1 MGLFERFLTLWVALG
16 IGAGVVLG
24 LWLPA
29 GFQAIAAMEFAQ
41 VNLVVAVFIWVMIYP
56 MMIQIDWTAIR
67 DVGKKPQGLMLTL
80 VVNWLTASSSRSS
93 PTARSHTRQNCN
105 SRAQSCISPAT
116 CRRSALKASQ
126 AAALTF
132 RLAGEAYIKA
142 HREGWRN
149 EKHADQ
155 WTNTLTTYAYPK
167 IGHLLVQDVELPQVL
182 AVLEPIGTSKTE
194 TASRVRGR
202 IEAVLDWA
210 TARGHR
216 EGLNPARWR
225 GHLDKLLPKPSKVAR
240 VEHHTALP
248 ASEMPSFMAAL
259 RRQPGAGARAL
270 EFAILTA
277 ARSGEVRGATWQ
289 EIDLDAGVWL
299 IPGDRMKAGRE
310 HRVPLSPEAVA
321 LLKALPKHGET
332 DLVFVGAKGGQLS
345 DMTLLA
351 VVRRMKAPCVPHGF
365 RSTFRDWAAEHTNY
379 PSEMAEM
386 ALAHTISDK
395 VEAAY
400 RRGDMFEK
408 RRQMMADWAAFWRG
422 SRSVMPTR
430 RTGPRAR
437 CAPLSDGAPAR
448 RPWHR
453 RGGGL
458 SGA

>member
-1 MGLFERFLTLWVALG
+1 MPKKAKEMS
-16 IGAGVVLG
+16 
-24 LWLPA
+24 
-29 GFQAIAAMEFAQ
+29 AIE
-41 VNLVVAVFIWVMIYP
+41 VRNLVDPGTHFVGGVAGLALRIKDTGAKSWVLRATIGSKRRDYGLGGFPDVPLAAAREAAREARMKIKAG
-56 MMIQIDWTAIR
+56 IDP
-67 DVGKKPQGLMLTL
+67 VEE
-80 VVNWLTASSSRSS
+80 
-93 PTARSHTRQNCN
+93 TRK
-105 SRAQSCISPAT
+105 A
-116 CRRSALKASQ
+116 RSALKASQ
-126 AAALTF
+126 AVALTF
-132 RLAGEAYIKA
+132 RRAGEAYIKA
-142 HREGWRN
+142 HSEGWRN

-155 WTNTLTTYAYPK
+155 WTNTLATYAYPK
-167 IGHLLVQDVELPQVL
+167 IGDLLVQDVQLPQVL
-182 AVLEPIGTSKTE
+182 AVLEPIWTTKTE

-259 RRQPGAGARAL
+259 RGQLGAGARAL

-277 ARSGEVRGATWQ
+277 ARSGEVRGATWR

-345 DMTLLA
+345 DMALLA

-408 RRQMMADWAAFWRG
+408 RRQMMADWAAFCAAG
-422 SRSVMPTR
+422 SKEKPD
-430 RTGPRAR
+430 A
-437 CAPLSDGAPAR
+437 
-448 RPWHR
+448 
-453 RGGGL
+453 
-458 SGA
+458 